1 MAIRQ
6 DKTQEFEY
14 GSLARCRGDTRTVVF
29 QVFPVTQV
37 VFQNFLVIFLV
48 GLDPCFHVDT
58 WGLVYLA
65 IFLALALLL
74 QQVVTV
80 KDIGSI
86 RGGIGKGVGVF
97 SNHIGQGKL
106 QAGVSECH
114 FVEHASHTGFIG
126 QVQHHIAQLT
136 VREGPGLN
144 VKGSQRRIGS

>member
-1 MAIRQ
+1 M
-6 DKTQEFEY
+6 FP
-14 GSLARCRGDTRTVVF
+14 
-29 QVFPVTQV
+29 VFPVTQI

-48 GLDPCFHVDT
+48 GLDPCLHVDMR
-58 WGLVYLA
+58 GCGIVYLVT
-65 IFLALALLL
+65 FLALALLL

-86 RGGIGKGVGVF
+86 RGEIGKGVGVF